1 MISMWDKMVEES
13 NHYSHQKLRDQ
24 FESFCAIT
32 QVEMRALIGII
43 ISMGIVKLP
52 AYALYRLGDECL
64 GNLGIKKV
72 IAKNKFEYLTCFIHF
87 NDSTM
92 EPTEITI
99 TFSTFDLFYVM
110 PILKY

>member
-1 MISMWDKMVEES
+1 MVEES
-13 NHYSHQKLRDQ
+13 NHYVHQKLGDQ

-32 QVEMRALIGII
+32 QVEMKALIEII

-72 IAKNKFEYLTCFIHF
+72 MAKNRFE
-87 NDSTM
+87 
-92 EPTEITI
+92 
-99 TFSTFDLFYVM
+99 
-110 PILKY
+110 